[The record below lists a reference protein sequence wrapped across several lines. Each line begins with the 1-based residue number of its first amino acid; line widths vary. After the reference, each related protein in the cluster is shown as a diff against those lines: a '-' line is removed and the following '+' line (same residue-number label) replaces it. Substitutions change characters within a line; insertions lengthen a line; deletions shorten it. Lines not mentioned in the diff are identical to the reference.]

1 MKSNRKTKT
10 ISLIILGIFF
20 AFLPISINNPTF
32 SARDRDITSNYNDEF
47 DHDNL
52 KLSAVQ
58 RPIHIDGNLGWAAFK
73 AEGNCTG
80 SGTSSNPYVIKNLEI
95 DGGGSG
101 SCILIEN
108 SDVYFRIE
116 DCNLYN
122 TGWGWGEV
130 AGIKLYHVDNGKL
143 IDNRCNNCEAGIF
156 LEGSSSNAISG
167 NTVNNNSKGI
177 YLRYSS
183 NENII
188 SGNTASNNTGRGIY
202 LGLCVLNIISG
213 NTLNYNEQGIEL
225 ESSAVNTILENK
237 VNYNEY
243 YGINLDEADSNDIY
257 LNCFS
262 NNSANAEDTGL
273 FNNWDNAE
281 KGNYWSDYTGSDEDS
296 NGIGDVPYNIGGSA
310 GSQDNFPLMKCPTS
324 AQNSRGIP
332 GYNLFILFGIL
343 SILTIYIS
351 KRIKKS

>member
-1 MKSNRKTKT
+1 M
-10 ISLIILGIFF
+10 
-20 AFLPISINNPTF
+20 
-32 SARDRDITSNYNDEF
+32 
-47 DHDNL
+47 
-52 KLSAVQ
+52 
-58 RPIHIDGNLGWAAFK
+58 
-73 AEGNCTG
+73 
-80 SGTSSNPYVIKNLEI
+80 
-95 DGGGSG
+95 
-101 SCILIEN
+101 
-108 SDVYFRIE
+108 
-116 DCNLYN
+116 
-122 TGWGWGEV
+122 
-130 AGIKLYHVDNGKL
+130 
-143 IDNRCNNCEAGIF
+143 
-156 LEGSSSNAISG
+156 
-167 NTVNNNSKGI
+167 
-177 YLRYSS
+177 
-183 NENII
+183 
-188 SGNTASNNTGRGIY
+188 
-202 LGLCVLNIISG
+202 
-213 NTLNYNEQGIEL
+213 